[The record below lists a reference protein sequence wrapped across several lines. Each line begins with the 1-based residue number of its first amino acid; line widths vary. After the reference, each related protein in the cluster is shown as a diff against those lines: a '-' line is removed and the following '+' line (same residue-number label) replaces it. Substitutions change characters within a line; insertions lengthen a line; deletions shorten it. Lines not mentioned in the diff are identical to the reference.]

1 MKGKDERGEKK
12 GKEGR
17 KQEKERGKKFHRR
30 ALTRDLLLY
39 SQCLELPPEVEL
51 HAGGIAVGIV
61 CVEWKVAG

>member
-1 MKGKDERGEKK
+1 MKGERKKERRGGNKKRRGE
-12 GKEGR
+12 
-17 KQEKERGKKFHRR
+17 KKFHRR